1 LFGFL
6 KPSLTGLTG
15 EQETQSF
22 AKVISLILF
31 GVEDVQCRH
40 ITPQI
45 ILRTILSDSFQ
56 RTIICNEIRVS
67 ILGLPFRLPSWLCR
81 RGFAVEF
88 MEGPVR
94 DLAISPTILVDL
106 DVSKGNQ
113 ILKKKVKRASFG
125 DSAVIAGSRTN
136 LD

>member
-1 LFGFL
+1 
-6 KPSLTGLTG
+6 
-15 EQETQSF
+15 
-22 AKVISLILF
+22 
-31 GVEDVQCRH
+31 
-40 ITPQI
+40 
-45 ILRTILSDSFQ
+45 
-56 RTIICNEIRVS
+56 
-67 ILGLPFRLPSWLCR
+67 
-81 RGFAVEF
+81 
-88 MEGPVR
+88 MR